1 MENSKI
7 DQLENIKGTDIN
19 NNDFGTL
26 AIDLGSSTTVVV
38 FQKENSQFPE
48 LIDLPPISRS
58 PGEIP
63 SLIWQSSAKEEDYL
77 IGQQIIDLNLIREE
91 KEEEKKNN
99 LSQDFKRWIGSP
111 EIDAIYDSKISPE
124 KAGEILIH
132 KIWEKV
138 SERLNIKRLVL
149 TAPVDTYREYRTWI
163 VNVCNSLK
171 VKEIALVD
179 EPTAAAMG
187 AGLAPGSTLL
197 VLDFGGSTIDM
208 SIVALEG
215 GEGKAS
221 PIAQLVRFDGN
232 NLEGKSTQVLRTA
245 KVLGKAGIRIGG
257 KDIDRWIVSH
267 LLPDEQ
273 PTNFILSIAEELKC
287 DLSKLDLKE
296 TLVISKKIKSNQE
309 EEKYLKLSRKGLE
322 ELLIDKGLL
331 ESIKMLFTQTINI
344 AKRNSF
350 QLQDLDSVVLV
361 GGGSQ
366 IPLIKNYLSSICNS
380 IPFLT
385 PPPIE
390 AIALG
395 ALNLTPGVQIKDIL
409 NKGVSLKCWNKKNEK
424 HIWHPLFL
432 AGQTWPTNKPLEI
445 ILAASINN
453 QLSIDLIIGEPE
465 EEGSHEIIY
474 IDGLPTLKKRNS
486 KDKITKLNN
495 TTISITLEPPGQIG
509 QDCIKLSFNINQ
521 NCQLEVEGIDLRN
534 NSVITRKNLGSIR

>member
-1 MENSKI
+1 MENNKI
-7 DQLENIKGTDIN
+7 DRLKNIQENQN
-19 NNDFGTL
+19 NENDFGTL

-38 FQKENSQFPE
+38 FQKENGQSPE
-48 LIDLPPISRS
+48 LLDLPPISRS

-63 SLIWQSSAKEEDYL
+63 SLIWKSSEEAQNYL
-77 IGQQIIDLNLIREE
+77 IGQQIIDLNLISDK
-91 KEEEKKNN
+91 KENN
-99 LSQDFKRWIGSP
+99 LSQDFKRWIGAP
-111 EIDAIYDSKISPE
+111 EIDPIYDSKISPD

-132 KIWEKV
+132 NIWEKV
-138 SERLNIKRLVL
+138 SEKVNIKRLVL

-187 AGLAPGSTLL
+187 AGMAPGSTLL

-257 KDIDRWIVSH
+257 KDIDRWIADH
-267 LLPDEQ
+267 LLPDEK
-273 PTNFILSIAEELKC
+273 PTNSILNIAEELKC
-287 DLSKLDLKE
+287 DLSKIDIKE
-296 TLVISKKIKSNQE
+296 TLLITKKVTTNKQE
-309 EEKYLKLSRKGLE
+309 EKFLKLSKKGLE
-322 ELLIDKGLL
+322 ELLINKGLL
-331 ESIKMLFTQTINI
+331 ESIKILFTQTINI

-350 QLQDLDSVVLV
+350 KLEDLDSVVLV

-366 IPLIKNYLSSICNS
+366 IPLIKNYLSTLCNS
-380 IPFLT
+380 VPFLT

-395 ALNLTPGVQIKDIL
+395 ALNLTPGVEVKDVL

-432 AGQTWPTNKPLEI
+432 AGQPWPTIKPLSI

-465 EEGSHEIIY
+465 AEGSNEIIY
-474 IDGLPTLKKRNS
+474 IDGLPTLKKLKS
-486 KDKITKLNN
+486 KDKIKRLNN
-495 TTISITLEPPGQIG
+495 TIISIPLDPPGEIG
-509 QDCIKLSFNINQ
+509 QDCIKLNFNINKK
-521 NCQLEVEGIDLRN
+521 CQLEIKGIDLRN
-534 NSVITRKNLGSIR
+534 NNSITTHNLGAIR

>member
-1 MENSKI
+1 MENTKI
-7 DQLENIKGTDIN
+7 DQLESIKRTEIN
-19 NNDFGTL
+19 KNDFGTL

-38 FQKENSQFPE
+38 FQKENGRSPE

-63 SLIWQSSAKEEDYL
+63 SLIWKTSEEEEDYL
-77 IGQQIIDLNLIREE
+77 IGQQIIDLNLINERD
-91 KEEEKKNN
+91 KNN

-111 EIDAIYDSKISPE
+111 EIDPIYDSKISPE
-124 KAGEILIH
+124 KAGQILIH
-132 KIWEKV
+132 QIWEKV
-138 SERLNIKRLVL
+138 SDKFNIKRLVL

-163 VNVCNSLK
+163 VKVCNSFK

-187 AGLAPGSTLL
+187 AGLPPGSTLL

-232 NLEGKSTQVLRTA
+232 DLEGKSTQVLRTA

-257 KDIDRWIVSH
+257 KDIDRWIADH
-267 LLPDEQ
+267 LLPDEK
-273 PTNFILSIAEELKC
+273 PTNLILSIAEQLKC
-287 DLSKLDLKE
+287 DLSNLEIKE
-296 TLVISKKIKSNQE
+296 TLVISKKVKTNNQE
-309 EEKYLKLSRKGLE
+309 EKFLKLSKKGLE
-322 ELLIDKGLL
+322 ELLIEKGLL
-331 ESIKMLFTQTINI
+331 ESIKMLFTQTINV

-350 QLQDLDSVVLV
+350 KLQDLDSVVLV

-366 IPLIKNYLSSICNS
+366 IPLIKNYLSTLCNS

-395 ALNLTPGVQIKDIL
+395 ALNLTPGVQVKDIL

-432 AGQTWPTNKPLEI
+432 AGQTWPTIKPLEI

-474 IDGLPTLKKRNS
+474 IDGLPTLKKIES
-486 KDKITKLNN
+486 KEKIKKLNN
-495 TTISITLEPPGQIG
+495 NIISISLDPPGEIG
-509 QDCIKLSFNINQ
+509 QDCIKLKFNINE

-534 NSVITRKNLGSIR
+534 DATITRQNLGLIR

>member
-1 MENSKI
+1 MENKKINQVENI
-7 DQLENIKGTDIN
+7 DQTEIN
-19 NNDFGTL
+19 RTDFGTL

-38 FQKENSQFPE
+38 FQNENEESPE
-48 LIDLPPISRS
+48 LLDLPPISRC

-63 SLIWQSSAKEEDYL
+63 SLVWKSLEKEESYL
-77 IGQQIIDLNLIREE
+77 VGKEILDLNLIREG
-91 KEEEKKNN
+91 KENN

-111 EIDAIYDSKISPE
+111 EVDPIYDSKISPE

-132 KIWEKV
+132 NIWEKV
-138 SERLNIKRLVL
+138 SAKVNIKRLVL

-163 VNVCNSLK
+163 VNICKSLK

-245 KVLGKAGIRIGG
+245 KVLGKAGVRIGG
-257 KDIDRWIVSH
+257 KDIDRWIANY
-267 LLPDEQ
+267 LLPDEK
-273 PTNFILSIAEELKC
+273 PTNNILSIAEELKC
-287 DLSKLDLKE
+287 DLSKLDIKE
-296 TLVISKKIKSNQE
+296 TLVVSKEIITNQD
-309 EEKYLKLSRKGLE
+309 EKKFLRLSKKGLE
-322 ELLIDKGLL
+322 QLLIDKGLL
-331 ESIKMLFTQTINI
+331 ESIKNLFTQTINI

-350 QLQDLDSVVLV
+350 ELKDLDSIVLV

-366 IPLIKNYLSSICNS
+366 IPLIKSYLCVLCNS

-395 ALNLTPGVQIKDIL
+395 ALRLTPGVKVKDVL
-409 NKGVSLKCWNKKNEK
+409 NKGVSLRCWNKKNEK

-432 AGQTWPTNKPLEI
+432 AGQPWPTNKPLEI

-453 QLSIDLIIGEPE
+453 QLCIDLVIGEPQ
-465 EEGSHEIIY
+465 EEGSHEITY
-474 IDGLPTLKKRNS
+474 IDGLPTLKQTES
-486 KDKITKLNN
+486 KDEIKKLNN
-495 TTISITLEPPGQIG
+495 TIISIPLDPPGEIG
-509 QDCIKLSFNINQ
+509 QDCIKLSFNIND
-521 NCQLEVEGIDLRN
+521 NSQLEIEGIDLRN
-534 NSVITRKNLGSIR
+534 NNSIKNHNLGLIG

>member
-1 MENSKI
+1 MENNKI
-7 DQLENIKGTDIN
+7 DQFENLKQNQIN

-38 FQKENSQFPE
+38 FQKENGQSPE
-48 LIDLPPISRS
+48 LLDLPPISRS

-63 SLIWQSSAKEEDYL
+63 SLIWKSSKEDEDYL
-77 IGQQIIDLNLIREE
+77 IGQQIIDLNLINEAQE
-91 KEEEKKNN
+91 NN

-111 EIDAIYDSKISPE
+111 VIDPIYDSKIAPE

-132 KIWEKV
+132 NIWRKV
-138 SERLNIKRLVL
+138 SQKVNIKRLVL

-232 NLEGKSTQVLRTA
+232 NLEGKSTQALRKA
-245 KVLGKAGIRIGG
+245 KVLGKSGIRIGG
-257 KDIDRWIVSH
+257 KDIDRWIANH
-267 LLPDEQ
+267 LLPDEK
-273 PTNFILSIAEELKC
+273 PTNLILSIAEELKC
-287 DLSKLDLKE
+287 DLSKEGIKE
-296 TLVISKKIKSNQE
+296 TLIISKKVNPNQE
-309 EEKYLKLSRKGLE
+309 KEKFLKLSKKGLE

-350 QLQDLDSVVLV
+350 QLKDLDSVVLV

-366 IPLIKNYLSSICNS
+366 IPLIKNYLSTLCNS

-395 ALNLTPGVQIKDIL
+395 ALNLTPGVQVKDVL
-409 NKGVSLKCWNKKNEK
+409 NKGVSLRCWNKKNEK

-432 AGQTWPTNKPLEI
+432 AGQPWPTNKPLEI

-453 QLSIDLIIGEPE
+453 QLSIDLIIGEPV

-474 IDGLPTLKKRNS
+474 IDGLPTLKEIES

-495 TTISITLEPPGQIG
+495 TVISIPLNPPGEIG
-509 QDCIKLSFNINQ
+509 QDCIKLKFNINEY
-521 NCQLEVEGIDLRN
+521 CQLEVEGIDLRDN
-534 NSVITRKNLGSIR
+534 NIIRNQNLGEIR

>member
-1 MENSKI
+1 MEINKI
-7 DQLENIKGTDIN
+7 NQLKQIN
-19 NNDFGTL
+19 ETEINPIDFGTL

-38 FQKENSQFPE
+38 FQKEHGQTPE
-48 LIDLPPISRS
+48 LLDLPPISRS

-63 SLIWQSSAKEEDYL
+63 SLIWKLEEKKEGYL
-77 IGQQIIDLNLIREE
+77 IGQQIIDLNLINEE
-91 KEEEKKNN
+91 KENN
-99 LSQDFKRWIGSP
+99 LSQDFKRWIGSN
-111 EIDAIYDSKISPE
+111 EIEPIYESKISPE

-132 KIWEKV
+132 NIWKKV
-138 SERLNIKRLVL
+138 SEKFNVKRLVL
-149 TAPVDTYREYRTWI
+149 TAPVDTYQEYRTWI
-163 VNVCNSLK
+163 VNVCQSLK
-171 VKEIALVD
+171 VNEIALVD

-215 GEGKAS
+215 GEGQAS

-245 KVLGKAGIRIGG
+245 KVLGKAGVRIGG
-257 KDIDRWIVSH
+257 KDIDRWIANH
-267 LLPDEQ
+267 LLPNEK
-273 PTNFILSIAEELKC
+273 PTNFILSSAEELKC
-287 DLSKLDLKE
+287 DLSNINIKE
-296 TLVISKKIKSNQE
+296 TLVISKKIITNQNE
-309 EEKYLKLSRKGLE
+309 ERFLRLSKQGLE
-322 ELLIDKGLL
+322 KLLIEKGLL
-331 ESIKMLFTQTINI
+331 ESIRILFTQTINI

-350 QLQDLDSVVLV
+350 ELKDLDSVVLV

-366 IPLIKNYLSSICNS
+366 IPLIKNYLAELCNS

-395 ALNLTPGVQIKDIL
+395 ALHLTPGVRVKDVL
-409 NKGVSLKCWNKKNEK
+409 SKGVSLRCWNKKNEK

-432 AGQTWPTNKPLEI
+432 AGQPWPTNKPLEI

-465 EEGSHEIIY
+465 EEGSNEIIY
-474 IDGLPTLKKRNS
+474 IDGLPTLRAIESKERIKK
-486 KDKITKLNN
+486 INN
-495 TTISITLEPPGQIG
+495 AIISIPLDPPGKIG
-509 QDCIKLSFNINQ
+509 QDCIKLSFNIDD
-521 NCQLEVEGIDLRN
+521 NCQLKITGIDLRN
-534 NSVITRKNLGSIR
+534 NNAIKKQNLGKIR

>member
-1 MENSKI
+1 MENKKINQVENI
-7 DQLENIKGTDIN
+7 DQTEIN
-19 NNDFGTL
+19 RTDFGTL

-38 FQKENSQFPE
+38 FQNENEESPE
-48 LIDLPPISRS
+48 LLDLPPISRC

-63 SLIWQSSAKEEDYL
+63 SLVWKSLEKEESYL
-77 IGQQIIDLNLIREE
+77 VGKEILDLNLIREG
-91 KEEEKKNN
+91 KENN

-111 EIDAIYDSKISPE
+111 EVDPIYDSKISPE

-132 KIWEKV
+132 NIWEKV
-138 SERLNIKRLVL
+138 SAKVNIKRLVL

-163 VNVCNSLK
+163 VNICKSLK

-245 KVLGKAGIRIGG
+245 KVLGKAGVRIGG
-257 KDIDRWIVSH
+257 KDIDRWIANH
-267 LLPDEQ
+267 LLPDEK
-273 PTNFILSIAEELKC
+273 PTNNILSIAEELKC
-287 DLSKLDLKE
+287 DLSKLDIKE
-296 TLVISKKIKSNQE
+296 TLVVSKEIITSQD
-309 EEKYLKLSRKGLE
+309 EKKFLRLSKKGLE
-322 ELLIDKGLL
+322 QLLIDKGLL
-331 ESIKMLFTQTINI
+331 ESIKNLFTQTINI

-350 QLQDLDSVVLV
+350 ELKDLDSIVLV

-366 IPLIKNYLSSICNS
+366 IPLIKSYLCVLCNS

-395 ALNLTPGVQIKDIL
+395 ALRLTPGVKVKDVL
-409 NKGVSLKCWNKKNEK
+409 NKGVSLRCWNKKNEK

-432 AGQTWPTNKPLEI
+432 AGQPWPTNKPLEI
-445 ILAASINN
+445 ILAASTNN
-453 QLSIDLIIGEPE
+453 QLCIDLVIGEPQ
-465 EEGSHEIIY
+465 EEGSHEITY
-474 IDGLPTLKKRNS
+474 IDGLPTLKKTES
-486 KDKITKLNN
+486 KDEIKKLNN
-495 TTISITLEPPGQIG
+495 TIISIPLDPPGEIG
-509 QDCIKLSFNINQ
+509 QDCIKLSFNIND
-521 NCQLEVEGIDLRN
+521 NSQLEIEGIDLRN
-534 NSVITRKNLGSIR
+534 NNSIKNHNLGLIR

>member
-1 MENSKI
+1 MENNQI
-7 DQLENIKGTDIN
+7 ENIKRTQTNTN
-19 NNDFGTL
+19 NFGTL

-38 FQKENSQFPE
+38 FQAENVNMPE
-48 LIDLPPISRS
+48 LLDLPPFSRS

-63 SLIWQSSAKEEDYL
+63 SLIWELSEEEKGYL
-77 IGQQIIDLNLIREE
+77 IGQQIVDLNLISEQ
-91 KEEEKKNN
+91 KENC

-111 EIDAIYDSKISPE
+111 AIDPIYNSKIPPE

-138 SERLNIKRLVL
+138 SEKFDIKRLVL

-257 KDIDRWIVSH
+257 KDIDRWIINH
-267 LLPDEQ
+267 LLPSEK
-273 PTNFILSIAEELKC
+273 PTNLILAKAEELKC
-287 DLSKLDLKE
+287 ELSKEGIKE
-296 TLVISKKIKSNQE
+296 TLIISKKIITN
-309 EEKYLKLSRKGLE
+309 EKGEKFLNLSKKGFE
-322 ELLIDKGLL
+322 ELLIDRGLL

-350 QLQDLDSVVLV
+350 QIQDLDSVVLV

-366 IPLIKNYLSSICNS
+366 IPLIKNYLSTLCNS

-395 ALNLTPGVQIKDIL
+395 ALNLTPGVQVKDIL

-432 AGQTWPTNKPLEI
+432 AGQPWPTNKPLEI
-445 ILAASINN
+445 VLAASINN
-453 QLSIDLIIGEPE
+453 QLNIDLIIGEPE
-465 EEGSHEIIY
+465 EEGSNEIIY
-474 IDGLPTLKKRNS
+474 INGIPTLKKFES
-486 KDKITKLNN
+486 KDKIKTLND
-495 TTISITLEPPGQIG
+495 TVISIPLDPPGDIG
-509 QDCIKLSFNINQ
+509 EDCIKLNFNIND
-521 NCQLEVEGIDLRN
+521 NCQLEVKGIDLRN
-534 NSVITRKNLGSIR
+534 SSEITCQNLGKIR

>member
-1 MENSKI
+1 MEKTQI
-7 DQLENIKGTDIN
+7 DHHSEDIKQDQIK
-19 NNDFGTL
+19 NNDVGTL

-38 FQKENSQFPE
+38 FQKENGQRPE
-48 LIDLPPISRS
+48 LLDLPPISRA

-63 SLIWQSSAKEEDYL
+63 SLIWNSSEIEEDYL
-77 IGQQIIDLNLIREE
+77 VGQQVIDLNLINEE
-91 KEEEKKNN
+91 KEEN
-99 LSQDFKRWIGSP
+99 LSQDFKRWIGSQ
-111 EIDAIYDSKISPE
+111 EIDPIYNSKILPE

-138 SERLNIKRLVL
+138 STRINIKRLVL

-163 VNVCNSLK
+163 VNVCNSFN

-187 AGLAPGSTLL
+187 AGLNPGSTLL

-232 NLEGKSTQVLRTA
+232 DLEGKSAQVLRTA

-257 KDIDRWIVSH
+257 KDIDRWIANH
-267 LLPDEQ
+267 LLPNEK
-273 PTNFILSIAEELKC
+273 PTNLLLCKAEELKC
-287 DLSKLDLKE
+287 DLSKEDIKE
-296 TLVISKKIKSNQE
+296 SLIISKKVKTNQQE
-309 EEKYLKLSRKGLE
+309 DTFLKLSKKGLE

-331 ESIKMLFTQTINI
+331 VSIKMLFNQTIDA

-366 IPLIKNYLSSICNS
+366 IPLIKNYLSNLCNS

-390 AIALG
+390 TIALG
-395 ALNLTPGVQIKDIL
+395 ALNLTPGVQVKDVL

-432 AGQTWPTNKPLEI
+432 AGQTWPTTKPLEI
-445 ILAASINN
+445 ILASSINN
-453 QLSIDLIIGEPE
+453 QLEIDLIIGEPE
-465 EEGSHEIIY
+465 VEGSHEIVY
-474 IDGLPTLKKRNS
+474 INGLPTLREIES
-486 KDKITKLNN
+486 KDKINKLNN
-495 TTISITLEPPGQIG
+495 TIISIPLDPPGRIG
-509 QDCIKLSFNINQ
+509 QDCIKLAFNINDDS
-521 NCQLEVEGIDLRN
+521 QLIVEGVDLRN
-534 NSVITRKNLGSIR
+534 NTKITSQNLGKIR